1 MKILILMSF
10 ISLPLIA
17 AVKPIMIDQVRSIDY
32 DKGEATITFWST
44 NQVYRLP
51 ESASVLPCLQNGE
64 KSKQKVVMEVNKD
77 AKIIESCKLYSGG
90 NPKL

>member
-10 ISLPLIA
+10 ISLPLLA

-32 DKGEATITFWST
+32 DKNEATVTFWST

-51 ESASVLPCLQNGE
+51 ANALVMPCLQNG
-64 KSKQKVVMEVNKD
+64 KKAKQKVVMQMNND
-77 AKIIESCKLYSGG
+77 AKLIESCKLYGGG
-90 NPKL
+90 NPGL